1 MILVDRLAMP
11 PKDSMIGVVTPA
23 VRLVA
28 ATLALVLALFP
39 LAMER
44 CRTACAT
51 APEAPVSAASAHAC
65 HDTAATEGEAVATPM
80 PRTCGHSD
88 GAGIADIVALGA
100 SRTRIAVHAAP
111 AVLPV
116 PVLPVPFVTRDSSPP
131 DAPSLIDHLVV
142 PRNLPLR
149 L

>member
-1 MILVDRLAMP
+1 
-11 PKDSMIGVVTPA
+11 MIGSMTRIA
-23 VRLVA
+23 RLVA

-44 CRTACAT
+44 CRTACAMP
-51 APEAPVSAASAHAC
+51 AASAQTGAGKPSSSAHAC
-65 HDTAATEGEAVATPM
+65 HEGAAGAADVIAIPV

-88 GAGIADIVALGA
+88 EAGARDGLTFAA
-100 SRTRIAVHAAP
+100 SRTRIGLHVPAAVVPADVAP
-111 AVLPV
+111 AALEILTLSPPGLPV
-116 PVLPVPFVTRDSSPP
+116 ATDP
-131 DAPSLIDHLVV
+131 IV

>member
-1 MILVDRLAMP
+1 MRRGVEYDR
-11 PKDSMIGVVTPA
+11 KVTRVA
-23 VRLVA
+23 RLVA
-28 ATLALVLALFP
+28 ATLAVVLALFP

-51 APEAPVSAASAHAC
+51 PAPSARTEAGKYSSSAHAC
-65 HDTAATEGEAVATPM
+65 HEAASGAAGVIAMPV

-88 GAGIADIVALGA
+88 EAGARDGVTLAAF
-100 SRTRIAVHAAP
+100 RTRVGPHVSAALVP
-111 AVLPV
+111 AD
-116 PVLPVPFVTRDSSPP
+116 VTPAALEILTLSPP
-131 DAPSLIDHLVV
+131 GFSAAADRVLV